1 MPPTHEQLGEPFR
14 AQLRRWRAV
23 RGLTQAALA
32 AQAGCSAEAVRKLE
46 SGARSPSL
54 QVAEALADALGLPG
68 GERLGFL
75 AAARGL
81 ALAQFHPAPEA
92 AQPVPA
98 PEAAQIVPALD
109 SARAGSFA
117 RTKLQPPRRRS
128 AVLVRERLVE
138 RVGRAV
144 SAARL
149 ILVAAPAGAGKTT
162 LLATAVAAL
171 DHPYAW
177 VSLDADDNEPRR
189 LLAVLIAVAE
199 QLAPGSGADAA
210 HLLDATLAAPLDPAT
225 LARRCVDTLINGLLD
240 RLVAPALL
248 VLDDLH
254 ALSAP
259 ACLAALTE
267 LIEQLPPQLTLL
279 IATRYNPP
287 LPLARLRAR
296 RELVEL
302 RPEDLHFSEAES
314 AALLNGSLDLGLA
327 PDEVVGLT
335 RRAEGWAAGLT
346 LLAASLERITT
357 PAERARFFGRL
368 SVTDRSLFDYLAEE
382 VLNRQDPFVRMFLLE
397 TSVLPVLTPAACRA
411 VTGRADAEVVL
422 KDLYQ
427 RNLFLMQLD
436 DPDALGGAWQSTATT
451 PTFRYHDLFR
461 DFLRSHLRQEA
472 PEHLNA
478 VHQRAAEAA
487 ASPTQAVEHLLQAG
501 LWERAAAEM
510 ARAAPALLEQAAFHT
525 LRAWLAELPEAIVQ
539 ANPLLALCAAAVR
552 ADSAHVAEA
561 ATWLAHAE
569 QSAAQLT
576 DDEVGRDLRAQIA
589 LHAAMVAAYGG
600 NAPHMAAQT
609 ERALAFLR
617 PDQLGLRANA
627 HFLQGLIALG
637 CRDLASAE
645 RCFGEALELGLAA
658 GRDYLAVG
666 AAGNQIYILRAQ
678 GRLSAA
684 LAICERVLAH
694 CRAPDGQPPLFASV
708 LQSWQADL
716 LRERNELDRA
726 FVLAEAG
733 AATGEQWGNADFA
746 FLSALV
752 LARVQMARGELD
764 AAAEALTSSRAVA
777 VAIPWAIPL
786 LDAFENQLSL
796 AADGAGATTGARP
809 ADEDLAPFGGLSP
822 HGLVYD
828 YEQRRVAPAQTALA
842 AARASGSGDLA
853 ALRAHVA
860 RLGAT
865 AKAEGLSWLQIKAA
879 TLEALAADLAGERKT
894 AMVALGAALE
904 LAAAEGYMRVLL
916 DEGEPLRRLC
926 AEAHRHL
933 PDGAAR
939 RHAAHLLAAFAGAQ
953 GDDGPASQNGSW
965 HPSAL
970 AEALTPREYEVLR
983 LMATGASNA
992 AIANQLVISPHTAK
1006 IHVSNIL
1013 AKLGVNSRA
1022 AAVVR
1027 AQELGLAY
1035 KR

>member
-1 MPPTHEQLGEPFR
+1 MQPTHEQSGEPFR
-14 AQLRRWRAV
+14 AQLRRWRTV

-46 SGARSPSL
+46 SGARRPSL
-54 QVAEALADALGLPG
+54 QVAECLADALRLAG

-81 ALAQFHPAPEA
+81 VLDPL
-92 AQPVPA
+92 VPA
-98 PEAAQIVPALD
+98 PEAAQVVPVPETRAT
-109 SARAGSFA
+109 STSEIARADWFA
-117 RTKLQPPRRRS
+117 RSKLQPPLRRS
-128 AVLVRERLVE
+128 ALIVRERLVE
-138 RVGRAV
+138 RVGRGIGV
-144 SAARL
+144 ARL

-171 DHPYAW
+171 KHPYAW

-189 LLAVLIAVAE
+189 LLAVLIAAAE
-199 QLAPGSGADAA
+199 QLAPGSGAAAA
-210 HLLDATLAAPLDPAT
+210 HLLDATLAASLDPVT
-225 LARRCVDTLINGLLD
+225 LARRCVDALVNGLHD
-240 RLVAPALL
+240 RVVAPALL

-267 LIEQLPPQLTLL
+267 LVEQLPTQLTLL

-327 PDEVVGLT
+327 PAEVARLT

-397 TSVLPVLTPAACRA
+397 TAVLPMLTPAACRA

-422 KDLYQ
+422 TDLYQ
-427 RNLFLMQLD
+427 RNLFLIQLD
-436 DPDALGGAWQSTATT
+436 NHDELDGGQSTVAA

-510 ARAAPALLEQAAFHT
+510 ARVAPALLEQAAFHT
-525 LRAWLAELPEAIVQ
+525 LRVWLAALPDAIVE
-539 ANPLLALCAAAVR
+539 ANPLLALCAAAAW

-569 QSAAQLT
+569 ESAAHLA
-576 DDEVGRDLRAQIA
+576 DDEVGRALRAQIA
-589 LHAAMVAAYGG
+589 LHAAMVAAYAGD
-600 NAPHMAAQT
+600 APRMAAQT
-609 ERALAFLR
+609 ERALALLR
-617 PDQLGLRANA
+617 PEQLGLRANA
-627 HFLQGLIALG
+627 SFLQGLIALG
-637 CRDLASAE
+637 RHDLALGE
-645 RCFGEALELGLAA
+645 QCFGEALKLGLAA

-666 AAGNQIYILRAQ
+666 AAGNQIYTLRAQ
-678 GRLSAA
+678 GRLGAA

-694 CRAPDGQPPLFASV
+694 YRAPDGQPHLFASV

-716 LRERNELDRA
+716 LRERNELDAARS
-726 FVLAEAG
+726 LAEVG
-733 AATGEQWGNADFA
+733 ATTGAHWGNADFA
-746 FLSALV
+746 FFSALV
-752 LARVQMARGELD
+752 LARVRMARGELD

-777 VAIPWAIPL
+777 VAIPWATPL
-786 LDAFENQLSL
+786 LDAFEDQLSL
-796 AADGAGATTGARP
+796 AAHGAGATTGARP
-809 ADEDLAPFGGLSP
+809 ADGDLAPFGGLSP

-828 YEQRRVAPAQTALA
+828 YEQRRVAPAQVALA
-842 AARASGSGDLA
+842 AARASGSGDLT
-853 ALRAHVA
+853 ALRAHVG

-865 AKAEGLSWLQIKAA
+865 AQAENLPWLQIKTA

-904 LAAAEGYMRVLL
+904 QAAADGYLRVFL

-939 RHAAHLLAAFAGAQ
+939 RHAAHVLAAFDGAR
-953 GDDGPASQNGSW
+953 GDDGPASQNGAW

-970 AEALTPREYEVLR
+970 AEALTPREHEVLR

-992 AIANQLVISPHTAK
+992 AIASQLVISPHTAK
-1006 IHVSNIL
+1006 IHVANIL
-1013 AKLGVNSRA
+1013 AKLGVSSRT
-1022 AAVVR
+1022 AAVMR
-1027 AQELGLAY
+1027 AQELRL
-1035 KR
+1035 